1 MSVTPISKNLNDS
14 FRTSVSDLLVL
25 SQQERDAE
33 RFNKAFL
40 ILLDQDGEGSYEVC
54 FRNAGMR
61 MSEVLALLEV
71 AKTRVL
77 ADMGYIPHE

>member
-1 MSVTPISKNLNDS
+1 MSVTPISKNSNDS
-14 FRTSVSDLLVL
+14 FRITVSDLLVI
-25 SQQERDAE
+25 SQQEGDSE

-61 MSEVLALLEV
+61 MSEVLSLLEV
-71 AKTRVL
+71 AKTQVL
-77 ADMGYIPHE
+77 RDMGYIPDE

>member
-1 MSVTPISKNLNDS
+1 MSVTPISKNSNDS
-14 FRTSVSDLLVL
+14 FRITVADLLVI
-25 SQQERDAE
+25 SQQECDAE

-40 ILLDQDGEGSYEVC
+40 ILLDQDEEGSYEVC

-77 ADMGYIPHE
+77 ADMGYLSSE

>member
-25 SQQERDAE
+25 SQQDGDAE

-40 ILLDQDGEGSYEVC
+40 ILLDQNGEGSYEVS
-54 FRNAGMR
+54 FRNAGLR

-77 ADMGYIPHE
+77 ADMGYLSDE